1 MNGVDFQIEIVQ
13 DGIAGFSGVQ
23 VGGGREL
30 GGWRIFLRT
39 EKRVFE
45 LPSLVRMRPE

>member
-23 VGGGREL
+23 VRGERIGWVEDFFENREK
-30 GGWRIFLRT
+30 GF
-39 EKRVFE
+39 
-45 LPSLVRMRPE
+45 

>member
-23 VGGGREL
+23 VGGREL
-30 GGWRIFLRT
+30 SGWRIFLRSK
-39 EKRVFE
+39 KRVFE